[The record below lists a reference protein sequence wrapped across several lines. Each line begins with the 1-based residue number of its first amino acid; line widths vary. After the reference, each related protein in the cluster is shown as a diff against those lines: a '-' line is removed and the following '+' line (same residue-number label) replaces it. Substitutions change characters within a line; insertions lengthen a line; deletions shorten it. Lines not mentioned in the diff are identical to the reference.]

1 MVIVKLFAP
10 LSDRCLYCS
19 NYHQLG
25 SAVSVVVPEAK
36 AKGKGKGKK
45 RAADE
50 GTSKAA
56 MALINDFSIEYAL
69 SGRSSCPACLQKIP
83 KDEIRIK
90 KVAHDTEIGMKYG
103 GQAISYHVDCFAQ
116 MRTELGWLASA
127 ELLPGFDNLSKSDRA
142 TVLKALP

>member
-1 MVIVKLFAP
+1 M
-10 LSDRCLYCS
+10 
-19 NYHQLG
+19 LG
-25 SAVSVVVPEAK
+25 SSVSCVVPEAK
-36 AKGKGKGKK
+36 VKGKGKK

-50 GTSKAA
+50 GTSKATL
-56 MALINDFSIEYAL
+56 ALINDFSIEYAL
-69 SGRSSCPACLQKIP
+69 SGRSTCPACIQKIP

-116 MRTELGWLASA
+116 LRTELGWLASA
-127 ELLPGFDNLSKSDRA
+127 ELLPGFKQLSKDDKG